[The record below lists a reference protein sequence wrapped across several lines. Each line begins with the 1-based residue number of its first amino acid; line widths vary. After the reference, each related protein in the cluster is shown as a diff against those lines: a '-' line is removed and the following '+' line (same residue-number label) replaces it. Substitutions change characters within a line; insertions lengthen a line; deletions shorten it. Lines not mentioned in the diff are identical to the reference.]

1 MSLAARHLEA
11 NGIPTVLFG
20 CARDIVE
27 HCAVPRF
34 VFSDFPLGNPTG
46 KPYDLDMQ
54 RAVLSLGLDL
64 LVSASAP
71 GTTVVT
77 PYEWSADHSWK
88 DKVFS
93 KAQPFLDPEA
103 TRTWLERKET
113 VSCPEGDGN
122 DLETG
127 CRPPSWRAQIGPA
140 FFQPFST
147 GVFGRC
153 GRRRSCRASRT

>member
-1 MSLAARHLEA
+1 MSLAARYLEE
-11 NGIPTVLFG
+11 NGIPTVVFG

-27 HCAVPRF
+27 HCGVPRF

-113 VSCPEGDGN
+113 YRALKG
-122 DLETG
+122 TG
-127 CRPPSWRAQIGPA
+127 TI
-140 FFQPFST
+140 
-147 GVFGRC
+147 
-153 GRRRSCRASRT
+153 

>member
-1 MSLAARHLEA
+1 
-11 NGIPTVLFG
+11 
-20 CARDIVE
+20 
-27 HCAVPRF
+27 
-34 VFSDFPLGNPTG
+34 
-46 KPYDLDMQ
+46 MQ

-64 LVSASAP
+64 LVSASVP

-113 VSCPEGDGN
+113 YRALKG
-122 DLETG
+122 TG
-127 CRPPSWRAQIGPA
+127 TI
-140 FFQPFST
+140 
-147 GVFGRC
+147 
-153 GRRRSCRASRT
+153 